1 MLLEVLPFYWL
12 LYFGNL
18 SNSFPFLTYQNNRR
32 NPVFML
38 HTPVQLILMMAIA
51 SMITVVCIIMEKAI
65 TVMPVASF
73 LFYGKRYN

>member
-1 MLLEVLPFYWL
+1 
-12 LYFGNL
+12 
-18 SNSFPFLTYQNNRR
+18 
-32 NPVFML
+32 ML